1 MTKLGADRT
10 EDESQAE
17 LVNYLPGMP
26 VLSTEPGR
34 LERALAALFRRRGSL
49 RPVVRG
55 RQDDA

>member
-1 MTKLGADRT
+1 MTEHGADPT

-26 VLSTEPGR
+26 ALSREPGR
-34 LERALAALFRRRGSL
+34 FERALAALFRRRGPL
-49 RPVVRG
+49 RPVARG

>member
-1 MTKLGADRT
+1 MTERGADSA

-26 VLSTEPGR
+26 ALSREPGR
-34 LERALAALFRRRGSL
+34 FERALAALFRRRGPL

-55 RQDDA
+55 RQEDA

>member
-26 VLSTEPGR
+26 VLSREPGR
-34 LERALAALFRRRGSL
+34 FERALAILFRRRGPL

>member
-1 MTKLGADRT
+1 MTELGADCT
-10 EDESQAE
+10 ADESQAE

-26 VLSTEPGR
+26 ALSREPGR
-34 LERALAALFRRRGSL
+34 FERAFAALFRRRGPL